1 MTPSP
6 TAALGEPRGTDCA
19 TGDPVRRSRRID
31 RARSVEPGT
40 SAGDG
45 LRLPK
50 GYSMTSGPG
59 KPERAQQHRAGGE
72 GEDGGDP
79 EPGESAG
86 GASPRRLARIAG
98 ALYLINIVGG
108 AFAIGIVQARLFTAD
123 PAATA
128 HNIQSHELLYRSGLA
143 AHIVVTVT
151 NVPLALIFYELFKRV
166 SRRLALLDAFFI
178 LVATAIEAA
187 GLVNQ
192 FAPLV
197 LLGSDTYVNA
207 LPAAQRQA
215 LAALPWALSD
225 ASYAIYTVFFGLD
238 LLCLAYLVLRSR
250 LLPSAIGVL
259 LVIDG
264 LAYLIYSFTHVLVA
278 PGIAA
283 GLVPWIQLP
292 APVAEG
298 ALSLWLLVRGV
309 NTQRWTTR
317 PSAEPWAPS
326 PSAQAPP

>member
-1 MTPSP
+1 
-6 TAALGEPRGTDCA
+6 
-19 TGDPVRRSRRID
+19 
-31 RARSVEPGT
+31 
-40 SAGDG
+40 
-45 LRLPK
+45 
-50 GYSMTSGPG
+50 MTSRPQ
-59 KPERAQQHRAGGE
+59 KPERAQQHQP
-72 GEDGGDP
+72 GEDGEDGDDP
-79 EPGESAG
+79 EHGEAAG
-86 GASPRRLARIAG
+86 GASPLRLARIAG
-98 ALYLINIVGG
+98 ALYLINVVGG
-108 AFAIGIVQARLFTAD
+108 AFAIGIVQARLFTPD

-151 NVPLALIFYELFKRV
+151 NVPLALILYELFKV
-166 SRRLALLDAFFI
+166 VNRRLALLDAFFI

-197 LLGSDTYVNA
+197 LLGSDTYINA
-207 LPAAQRQA
+207 LPAAQLQA

-225 ASYAIYTVFFGLD
+225 ASYTIYTVFFGLD
-238 LLCLAYLVLRSR
+238 LLCLAYLVLQSR
-250 LLPSAIGVL
+250 FLPSAIGVL

-264 LAYLIYSFTHVLVA
+264 MAYLIYSFTQVLA

-283 GLVPWIQLP
+283 GLVPWLQLP

-317 PSAEPWAPS
+317 AGGALRG
-326 PSAQAPP
+326 PSAQTPT